1 MQNIIIAIATPII
14 TGVTTGLVVWA
25 IERRREKHDA
35 LKEEAEEVDRK
46 VNNATMQ
53 LAYATAIAVEQ
64 HKTNGE
70 LKRAKQAY
78 NEAVADQRALGQKL
92 IDSQKK

>member
-1 MQNIIIAIATPII
+1 MESMIAAIATPII
-14 TGVTTGLVVWA
+14 TGLVVWY
-25 IERRREKHDA
+25 IERARDKKAE
-35 LKEEAEEVDRK
+35 LKEEAETVNRE

-70 LKRAKQAY
+70 LKRAKAAY
-78 NEAVADQRALGQKL
+78 NKAVQHQNELGQKL
-92 IDSQKK
+92 INKQK

>member
-1 MQNIIIAIATPII
+1 MQSIITTIATPII
-14 TGVTTGLVVWA
+14 TALVVWF
-25 IERRREKHDA
+25 IERARDKHDE
-35 LKEEAEEVDRK
+35 LKDEAEKVDRE

-70 LKRAKQAY
+70 LKRAKKAY
-78 NEAVADQRALGQKL
+78 NDAVTHQTELGRKL
-92 IDSQKK
+92 IESQKK

>member
-1 MQNIIIAIATPII
+1 MESIITAIATPII
-14 TGVTTGLVVWA
+14 TALVVWF
-25 IERRREKHDA
+25 IERNRDKHDA
-35 LKEEAEEVDRK
+35 LKEEAETVDRE

-70 LKRAKQAY
+70 LKRAKAAY
-78 NEAVADQRALGQKL
+78 NKAVQHQNELGQKL
-92 IDSQKK
+92 INKSK